1 MMALLL
7 ARDLVRGDF
16 GFGQRKKKAEMV
28 ILQLP
33 TLVQD
38 MICW

>member
-1 MMALLL
+1 MLL

-16 GFGQRKKKAEMV
+16 GFGQRKKKKSTEMV

-33 TLVQD
+33 NLWYN